1 MRLELEINDGNPI
14 PKLGAA
20 LIAVSSALDLSIE
33 KLAEEKGTSDLSWL
47 DDLREQ
53 SIVAAKGTIAED
65 ISIETEADALG
76 FAVELIDAK
85 FQTLR
90 LGLAQK
96 DGG

>member
-1 MRLELEINDGNPI
+1 MKLELDINDDNPT

-33 KLAEEKGTSDLSWL
+33 KLAEEKGTLDLSWL
-47 DDLREQ
+47 DELRQQ
-53 SIVAAKGTIAED
+53 SIVAAKGTITED

-76 FAVELIDAK
+76 FAIELIDAK

-90 LGLAQK
+90 LGLVQK
-96 DGG
+96 STD